1 MVSTEINRIQYSGN
15 GVTTAFSF
23 PAPVQSS
30 ADLIVITTTSGVDTI
45 RTLTS
50 DYTLTGVGTASSV
63 TVTFLSAPA
72 NGTTVTIYRSPAATQ
87 SLDLTENSNF
97 PQESVETA
105 LDKLAMISARV
116 KDAVTRCI
124 RYPESTTTT
133 TGLELSLSRSNTLL
147 GFDSSG
153 NPYLYALDANALTLL
168 APVSVDTAQ
177 LVNNAV
183 TSAKSQPGPY
193 WYAVATYSSAVYSA
207 TWSGLALSNL
217 VDGCQL
223 SFRAA
228 NNCADGPIS
237 LNVNVGGFANKKI
250 LRMDGT
256 NLVAGDIISTAIA
269 RVQYSSTADGGTG
282 AWLLQNPTG
291 NPVWRYATG
300 SFSVDTYTLNP
311 SVAFSSFAALH
322 GQVIVMKAGSECS
335 AVSKIALT
343 GVVGSKKIIH
353 FNGSETAAGD
363 ITSGQVV
370 CLLYDNTA
378 DGGSGAFILVEGVT
392 RPFLRG
398 TASGSTSSEIRVTI
412 PGHSASTWMT
422 GVPLLIKSDVASLS
436 AAAMTLKITPE
447 GGSALTAKDIKKRNG
462 VKPDDYDWR
471 ANDYILVAYNGT
483 DYTLISHDGPVETGV
498 SAVTAAAYAANNYAV
513 TLPRVPRSIRWVAR
527 ANAADGVYAAGD
539 EVDVSGIFGSG
550 SNQILFTPAVT
561 HSAGTVTLYLGY
573 RGNSETWQVYR
584 KTDGTIQ
591 NLVQSKWDLK
601 CYYQL

>member
-23 PAPVQSS
+23 PAPVQAS

-133 TGLELSLSRSNTLL
+133 TGLELSLSRNNTLL
-147 GFDSSG
+147 GFDASG
-153 NPYLYALDANALTLL
+153 NPYLYALDAGALELI

-269 RVQYSSTADGGTG
+269 RIQYSSTADGGTG
-282 AWLLQNPTG
+282 AWLLQNPYG
-291 NPVWRYATG
+291 NPIYRYGAATLG
-300 SFSVDTYTLNP
+300 GGDTYAVTPTVSVKSLASLDGQILVVKIDADATVAPVKIAVSGLTAKKILNFYN
-311 SVAFSSFAALH
+311 VEIGLNRLTK
-322 GQVIVMKAGSECS
+322 GQVAS
-335 AVSKIALT
+335 
-343 GVVGSKKIIH
+343 
-353 FNGSETAAGD
+353 F
-363 ITSGQVV
+363 
-370 CLLYDNTA
+370 LYDNSA
-378 DGGSGAFILVEGVT
+378 DGGAGAFYLIEGAT
-392 RPFLRG
+392 NPCLIG

-412 PGHSASTWMT
+412 SGHSATAPMP
-422 GVPLLIKSDVASLS
+422 GVPLLIKSDVAALS
-436 AAAMTLKITPE
+436 ASPMTLKVTPN
-447 GGSALTAKDIKKRNG
+447 GSSAFSALAIKKRNG

-498 SAVTAAAYAANNYAV
+498 SAISASANAANSYAV
-513 TLPRVPRSIRWVAR
+513 TLPRVPRYIRWVAR
-527 ANAADGVYAAGD
+527 CKTADGVYAVGD
-539 EVDVSGIFGSG
+539 EVDVDGIFGTGYENIFSQ
-550 SNQILFTPAVT
+550 SVT

-573 RGNSETWQVYR
+573 RTDNTMQVFR
-584 KTDGTIQ
+584 KTDGALQTLTQ
-591 NLVQSKWDLK
+591 ANWEFK